1 MATKVLDTINL
12 IGKDTRKVVKLSGT
26 FFYKEGT
33 KMITD
38 FPAGYHRYNYNGVV
52 FTVPVDNDFH
62 ADLKSGKV
70 HEVVINQVEDEE
82 DKELTR
88 YQFHTH
94 INKQAF
100 IEDAMFVA
108 QLEAIEA
115 GRGAVAIPSVEE
127 VEAMA

>member
-38 FPAGYHRYNYNGVV
+38 FPLGYHRYNYNGVV

-70 HEVVINQVEDEE
+70 HEVVINQVEDED

-94 INKQAF
+94 INKQAYL
-100 IEDAMFVA
+100 EDAMFDA
-108 QLEAIEA
+108 QLDAIAA

-127 VEAMA
+127 IENMA

>member
-1 MATKVLDTINL
+1 MATKVLSTINL

-33 KMITD
+33 KMVTD
-38 FPAGYHRYNYNGVV
+38 FPAGYHRYNYNGTV

-62 ADLKSGKV
+62 ADFKAGKV
-70 HEVVINQVEDEE
+70 HEVIINQVEDDD

-94 INKQAF
+94 INKEAYLQ
-100 IEDAMFVA
+100 DAMFEA
-108 QLEAIEA
+108 QLASITAGAGTVKVMSEQEA
-115 GRGAVAIPSVEE
+115 EE
-127 VEAMA
+127 LV

>member
-26 FFYKEGT
+26 FQYKADT
-33 KMITD
+33 QMVTD
-38 FPAGYHRYNYNGVV
+38 FPDGYHRYSYNGVV

-62 ADLKSGKV
+62 ADLKAGKV
-70 HEVVINQVEDEE
+70 QEIVINQVEDEN

-94 INKQAF
+94 INKQAYL
-100 IEDAMFVA
+100 EDAMFVA

-115 GRGAVAIPSVEE
+115 GRGVATILSAEE
-127 VEAMA
+127 AESMV